1 MKNNGRYLAIVAAM
15 CGLSAA
21 TVGLITNVAGL
32 FFAPM
37 AEEFGV
43 LQGAASL
50 TLTIANV
57 CMAVGGLGTRRLT
70 NLLPL
75 RTLLIIG
82 AAALAGSS
90 LATAFAPSIAIVYA
104 LSAIK
109 GFAAGV
115 IGFVLITLVLG
126 RWFVAQ
132 LGIATSVAM
141 GCSGLAGAAFSPV
154 IQAVVSGMGWRAGQV
169 LVAALMLALVLP
181 AILFVPSCDPADAGL
196 KAFGADEN
204 NGEMQHAA
212 KSESGEVRLDKALFV
227 AAVVY
232 SGLCAAVSALPQH
245 FPGMA
250 SVAGLGATVGAT
262 MISMCMITNTAG
274 KILMGWLCD
283 RIGARLSILAYTTLT
298 ALSIVVLLLV
308 PANTPYVVAA
318 LAAGLCYSPATVG
331 LTMLCREVFGQRGS
345 GIVYPVGAMACS
357 LSNAV
362 FSSVIGFAYDLTG
375 GYVVMLVTFLAFLA
389 CANALVFW
397 SYQRKATLARA

>member
-75 RTLLIIG
+75 RALLLLG
-82 AAALAGSS
+82 VALLAGSTVV
-90 LATAFAPSIAIVYA
+90 TALAPSMAVVYA
-104 LSAIK
+104 SFAVK
-109 GFAAGV
+109 GLAAGL
-115 IGFVLITLVLG
+115 IGFVLITLLLNK
-126 RWFVAQ
+126 WFVAQ

-141 GCSGLAGAAFSPV
+141 GCSGLAGAIFSPI
-154 IQAVVSGMGWRAGQV
+154 IQATVAGMGWRAGQL
-169 LVAALMLALVLP
+169 LVAALMVALTLP
-181 AILFVPSCDPADAGL
+181 AILFVPAYDPTDAGL
-196 KAFGADEN
+196 VAFGA
-204 NGEMQHAA
+204 GEGKTAGQ
-212 KSESGEVRLDKALFV
+212 SEASDPAGEVHLDKVVFAMV
-227 AAVVY
+227 VVY

-250 SVAGLGATVGAT
+250 QAAGLGASVGAT

-283 RIGARLSILAYTTLT
+283 RIGARVSILAYTALT
-298 ALSIVVLLLV
+298 AAAIVVLLLV
-308 PANTPYVVAA
+308 PAAGPYVAAA
-318 LAAGLCYSPATVG
+318 LVSGLCYSPATVG
-331 LTMLCREVFGQRGS
+331 LTMLCNELFGKRGA
-345 GIVYPVGAMACS
+345 GVVYPVGAMACS

-375 GYVVMLVTFLAFLA
+375 GYVVMLIAFVAFLV
-389 CANALVFW
+389 CANVLVAW
-397 SYQRKATLARA
+397 GYGRRA